1 MEKAVSI
8 CVAIYNIEEKIL
20 RECIESLI
28 YDKSEDVEI
37 ILGDDCSTNNSGEI
51 CKEYAKTDSRIKY
64 IRAEKNSG
72 LSEIRN
78 LMMRHL
84 NGKYVTFVDGDDA
97 VSKHYVQ
104 RLLDAARFDYD
115 IVLFD
120 RVPFFGNL
128 PEEPKLNN
136 SLLNVPLKLCRKF
149 SECCLSGAPYNNG
162 ESQITPNAPSAAN
175 TKAYRYEFLIANG
188 LIFVPGLPKSE
199 DTVFNTCAFF
209 YCKKLGYLNDKI
221 YFYRTNPASI
231 CNRYSG
237 NFESIV
243 AEPFAEDEKNLKV
256 LFDGDERIKRDLYTY
271 KVLFNIIENC
281 RLNLF
286 HKNNPHTKE
295 KRKQAFLDFVSREPY
310 QTFLNTFDIKAYPW
324 HERRIVLKLAKEKR
338 FKTLDFMYK
347 HPVSFKIYGAVC
359 HRLRG

>member
-37 ILGDDCSTNNSGEI
+37 LLGDDCSTNNSGEI

-64 IRAEKNSG
+64 VRAEKNSG

-97 VSKHYVQ
+97 VSKYYVKK
-104 RLLDAARFDYD
+104 LVEVAKFDYD
-115 IVLFD
+115 IIMFD
-120 RVPFFGNL
+120 RTLFFGQY
-128 PEEPKLNN
+128 PEDIDQN
-136 SLLNVPLKLCRKF
+136 STVSNVPLKLCRKF

-162 ESQITPNAPSAAN
+162 DSKISPNGPSAAT
-175 TKAYRYEFLIANG
+175 TKAYRFDFLVSNG
-188 LIFVPGLPKSE
+188 LTFVPGLPKSE
-199 DTVFNTCAFF
+199 DTVFNTSAFF
-209 YCKKLGYLNDKI
+209 YCKKLGYLKENL

-237 NFESIV
+237 NFENIV
-243 AEPFAEDEKNLKV
+243 AEPFAEDEKNLKL
-256 LFDGDERIKRDLYTY
+256 LFNGDEQIKRDLYTY
-271 KVLFNIIENC
+271 KVMFNIIENC

-286 HKNNPHTKE
+286 HKDNPHTKE
-295 KRKQAFLDFVSREPY
+295 ERKKNFLDFVNREPY

-324 HERRIVLKLAKEKR
+324 HERRIVLKLAKAKN
-338 FKTLDFMYK
+338 FKLLDFMYK
-347 HPVSFKIYGAVC
+347 YPVSFKIYGAVC